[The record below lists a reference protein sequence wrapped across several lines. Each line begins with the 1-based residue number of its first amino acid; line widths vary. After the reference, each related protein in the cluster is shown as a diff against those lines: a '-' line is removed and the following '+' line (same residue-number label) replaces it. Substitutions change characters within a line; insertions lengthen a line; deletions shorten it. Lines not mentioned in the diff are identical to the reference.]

1 MMPRDEMIREYV
13 RSENIAAF
21 TRQLKTEIEGP
32 RRKLLQIL
40 LTEQETLALGR
51 PPAVLTL

>member
-32 RRKLLQIL
+32 RRKLLQIF

-51 PPAVLTL
+51 PPSVLTL